1 MYRKLIIDNIE
12 TDLPTDFN
20 PSLTYEINE
29 DGVIVAARAK
39 RSIRLPATTTND
51 TLFQDWGAVATENP
65 KATVFRDFTF
75 ESGGITL
82 FAGKAQLQ
90 SSDLNSA
97 RYRFKASGYDV
108 DLYGTNADWFFLLKD
123 TLLRDL
129 TYTDKIYNTA
139 AVITGWDAAYGAGDE
154 SGFCLVKWKEW
165 ATAGQVDIDEF
176 TPFLFIRSILDKAFD
191 SIGYTILSDFFDSPN
206 FKRLILLAPLPD
218 RYPAAFSEDYLNVQ
232 LSQVPTNTSSISN
245 TFAFS
250 NFTQPNI
257 GTPYNS
263 ATGFYTAPFS
273 GYYEVA
279 ITANVLSSVGTWA
292 AYFAACVNGGAF
304 PINGS
309 VVGFGSGL
317 LTPPVSGND
326 FGSATSDVVFLNA
339 GDTISLLHYFT
350 ATDPSTTFE
359 FSLNIIGEAETAFGS
374 LIAFRYLLQDWK
386 VRDFIKGLQQMFN
399 LRFEA
404 DVQRQTIRIEP
415 ADNYLMRT
423 RPTAEQLYTGFYT
436 DNLTDLGQNLDLSVE
451 GKLYSDNDQPQTTVL
466 QYITEGETDE
476 FVDENN
482 VLGFFAAQYT
492 LPADKYN
499 SRIETKENPF
509 FAKTIS
515 TIDNELRDV
524 TSLVEVQLPLIYP
537 QNYILDPTATEA
549 NYQVQPRILYFAG
562 FRGLDGIINYSFLGA
577 PITYPYAFMTN
588 YNSPQDWSISFAN
601 ETVQGQSV
609 TGLLD
614 AFYLQDFAR
623 KRIAKRLEIAYFWDS
638 LQILALSFRNKI
650 VLDRVEYILQK
661 IDGYKPLEDS
671 STLTVLIK
679 DQAPEQEDVDAI
691 TGGLVLG
698 IANLT

>member
-1 MYRKLIIDNIE
+1 MYRKLIIDGIE

-51 TLFQDWGAVATENP
+51 ALFEDWGAIATLNP
-65 KATVFRDFTF
+65 NATVFKDFVF
-75 ESGGITL
+75 ETGGVTL
-82 FAGKAQLQ
+82 FAGKAQIQ
-90 SSDLNSA
+90 SSDVVSA

-129 TYTDKIYNTA
+129 TYTDKIYNSA
-139 AVITGWDAAYGAGDE
+139 AVITGWVADYDLGDE
-154 SGFCLVKWKEW
+154 SGFTLVKWKEW

-176 TPFLFIRSILDKAFD
+176 TPYLFIRSILDKAFD
-191 SIGYTILSDFFDSPN
+191 SIGYTILSDFFDTDN
-206 FKRLILLAPLPD
+206 FKKLILLAPLPD
-218 RYPAAFSEDYLNVQ
+218 LYPAEFSADYLNVSLAQ
-232 LSQVPTNTSSISN
+232 PAANISSIGV
-245 TFAFS
+245 FYLFPL
-250 NFTQPNI
+250 QPVVPNI
-257 GTPYNS
+257 SNPYN
-263 ATGFYTAPFS
+263 AGTGFYTAPFS
-273 GYYEVA
+273 GYYEVEL
-279 ITANVLSSVGTWA
+279 TANVVSTIGTWGFDA
-292 AYFAACVNGGAF
+292 FVSINSTLVPIIGGEQIDF
-304 PINGS
+304 PGVS
-309 VVGFGSGL
+309 
-317 LTPPVSGND
+317 SGN
-326 FGSATSDVVFLNA
+326 ATSSTRSNVFFLNA
-339 GDTISLLHYFT
+339 GDTLSFLHIIS
-350 ATDPSTTFE
+350 ASDPSTTFE
-359 FSLNIIGEAETAFGS
+359 FTMNIVGEAETAFGS

-386 VRDFIKGLQQMFN
+386 VSDFIKGLQQMFN

-404 DVQRQTIRIEP
+404 DVERQTIRIEP

-423 RPTAEQLYTGFYT
+423 RPTPEQVYTGFYT
-436 DNLTDLGQNLDLSVE
+436 DNQTDLTQNLDLSVE
-451 GKLYSDNDQPQTTVL
+451 GKQYSENNQPQATIL

-492 LPADKYN
+492 LPANKYN
-499 SRIETKENPF
+499 TKVETKENPF

-515 TIDNELRDV
+515 TIDNELRDP

-549 NYQVQPRILYFAG
+549 NYQVQPRILYSPG
-562 FRGLDGIINYSFLGA
+562 VRGSNGYVNYSFLGA
-577 PITYPYAFMTN
+577 PYPYPFAFMTN
-588 YNSPQDWSISFAN
+588 YNSPRDWSISFAN
-601 ETVQGQSV
+601 ETVQGQQV

-638 LQILALSFRNKI
+638 LQMLALSFRNKI
-650 VLDRVEYILQK
+650 VLDNVEYILQK

-671 STLTVLIK
+671 STRTVLIK
-679 DQAPEQEDVDAI
+679 DQSPEQEDADAI
-691 TGGLVLG
+691 TGGLVVG
-698 IANLT
+698 IANLV

>member
-1 MYRKLIIDNIE
+1 MYRKLIIDGIE

-51 TLFQDWGAVATENP
+51 ALFEDWGAIATLNP
-65 KATVFRDFTF
+65 NATIFKDFVFET
-75 ESGGITL
+75 GGVTL

-90 SSDLNSA
+90 SSDVISA

-139 AVITGWDAAYGAGDE
+139 AVITGWVADYDLGDE
-154 SGFCLVKWKEW
+154 SGFTLVKWKEW
-165 ATAGQVDIDEF
+165 NTAGQVDIDEF
-176 TPFLFIRSILDKAFD
+176 TPFIFIRSILDKAFG
-191 SIGYTILSDFFDSPN
+191 SIGYTILSDFFDTDN
-206 FKRLILLAPLPD
+206 FKKLILLTPLPD
-218 RYPAAFSEDYLNVQ
+218 RYPAEFSEDYLNVSLAQ
-232 LSQVPTNTSSISN
+232 PAANISSANIFYLFPSQPVVPNISN
-245 TFAFS
+245 
-250 NFTQPNI
+250 
-257 GTPYNS
+257 PYN
-263 ATGFYTAPFS
+263 AGTGFYTAPFS
-273 GYYEVA
+273 GYYEVEL
-279 ITANVLSSVGTWA
+279 TANIVSSVGAWGFNV
-292 AYFAACVNGGAF
+292 FAS
-304 PINGS
+304 INSS
-309 VVGFGSGL
+309 VVPIVGGEQLNFGL
-317 LTPPVSGND
+317 AQTGNRR
-326 FGSATSDVVFLNA
+326 GSTRSNVFFLNA
-339 GDTISLLHYFT
+339 GDTISYWHVIS
-350 ATDPSTTFE
+350 ASDPSTTFE
-359 FSLNIIGEAETAFGS
+359 FTMNIIGEAETAFGS

-386 VRDFIKGLQQMFN
+386 VSDFIKGLQQMFN

-404 DVQRQTIRIEP
+404 DVERQTIRVEP

-423 RPTAEQLYTGFYT
+423 RPTPEQLYTGFYT
-436 DNLTDLGQNLDLSVE
+436 DNLTDLTQNLDLSVE
-451 GKLYSDNDQPQTTVL
+451 GKQYSDNDQPQAVVL

-476 FVDENN
+476 FVDQNN

-492 LPADKYN
+492 LPANKYN

-524 TSLVEVQLPLIYP
+524 TSLVEVQVPLIYP
-537 QNYILDPTATEA
+537 QNYILDPTAIEA

-562 FRGLDGIINYSFLGA
+562 FRGLDGIINYAFLGA

-601 ETVQGQSV
+601 ETVQGQQV

-638 LQILALSFRNKI
+638 LQMLALSFRNKI
-650 VLDRVEYILQK
+650 VLDNVEYILQK

-679 DQAPEQEDVDAI
+679 DQSPEQEDADAI
-691 TGGLVLG
+691 SGGLVVG
-698 IANLT
+698 IANLV